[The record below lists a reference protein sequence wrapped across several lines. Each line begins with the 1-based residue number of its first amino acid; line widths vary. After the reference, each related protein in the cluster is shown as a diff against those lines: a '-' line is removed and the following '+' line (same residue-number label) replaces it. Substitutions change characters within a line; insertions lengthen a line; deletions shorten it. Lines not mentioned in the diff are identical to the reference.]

1 MKEQKAVTV
10 HQAKVTDNQDP
21 DGLGRIRL
29 SICTVEGGADIES
42 DWLPVITPFAGNES
56 GLFSLPEVDDIV
68 AAMFFDS
75 SFQDGI
81 VLGCFYN
88 ESLPPPKTEENSDGD
103 LNDDGNNSL
112 HFVRSRSGLR
122 IILDDTDG
130 EEKIQLLST
139 DAKTRFEILVGD
151 ELINIET
158 DKDLFIG
165 ADGVISIAA
174 EELSITTE
182 KAMDISCDS
191 AQCESSKDISIEGS
205 SNLTLEGQTI
215 KLN

>member
-1 MKEQKAVTV
+1 MQEHKNITVNQAV
-10 HQAKVTDNQDP
+10 VTDNQDP
-21 DGLGRIRL
+21 DGLGRIRVAV
-29 SICTVEGGADIES
+29 CTVDGGCDIES
-42 DWLPVITPFAGNES
+42 DWIPVLSPFAGNES
-56 GLFSLPEVDDIV
+56 GIFALPEVEDVV

-75 SFQDGI
+75 TFSDGI
-81 VLGCFYN
+81 ILGALYN
-88 ESLPPPKTEENSDGD
+88 ENLLPPKTEENSDGD
-103 LNDDGNNSL
+103 LNDDGNNNL

-130 EEKIQLLST
+130 EEKIQLLNT

-158 DKDLFIG
+158 DKDIHIG
-165 ADGVISIAA
+165 ADGVINIEA
-174 EELSITTE
+174 EELNITTE

-191 AQCESSKDISIEGS
+191 ATYESSKDISIEGS
-205 SNLTLEGQTI
+205 KNLTLEGQTI